1 MLEIRNEKLCID
13 GTIIGDEDY
22 LFEQF
27 EKAIKY
33 DEIKAKTNLKEGG
46 A

>member
-1 MLEIRNEKLCID
+1 MLEIRNKKLCID
-13 GTIIGDEDY
+13 GTVIGDEDY

-33 DEIKAKTNLKEGG
+33 DEIKAKTKEGG